1 MSGYTEKVR
10 AEIRSKLPAASCCR
24 RSLLAGL
31 LLNAE
36 SGVGGSVWVRLT
48 GRENVSLAASLISEL
63 YGREVEPEYFSS
75 YGREGAEILVD
86 SPKLSSL
93 ISGLSDPAKISEKPE
108 FFRCQSCRT
117 AFIGGTVLACG
128 TYPDQS
134 HGARAE
140 FRIKDPARASKLKEM
155 LSESGIFPSLSN
167 RKGDTSLLLKS
178 AEGVEGLAAVA
189 GAPLCA
195 MEMMQDGL
203 SRTLKRDT
211 QRTSNCVVVNLG
223 NAARASTLQLKAIE
237 KLKESGRIS
246 LLPPDLRESA
256 MLREANPDASMAE
269 LAALHTP
276 PISKS
281 GLNHRMEKILRFAG
295 GQN

>member
-1 MSGYTEKVR
+1 MGGYTEKLR
-10 AEIRSKLPAASCCR
+10 AEIRSKLPASSCCR

-31 LLNAE
+31 LFNAE
-36 SGVGGSVWVRLT
+36 SGVGGTVWVRLS

-86 SPKLSSL
+86 SPKLSSI
-93 ISGLSDPAKISEKPE
+93 ISGLSDPGRVSEDPD
-108 FFRCQSCRT
+108 FFRCPGCRT
-117 AFIGGTVLACG
+117 AFIGGTVLSCG

-155 LSESGIFPSLSN
+155 LSAAGIFPSLSN
-167 RKGDTSLLLKS
+167 RKGDACLLIRS
-178 AEGVEGLAAVA
+178 AEGVEGLAAAA
-189 GAPLCA
+189 GAPVCA
-195 MEMMQDGL
+195 MELMQEGL
-203 SRTLKRDT
+203 VRTYKREL
-211 QRTSNCVVVNLG
+211 QRQSNCEVGNIA
-223 NAARASTLQLKAIE
+223 NAARASALQLKAIA
-237 KLKESGRIS
+237 KLKESGKFA
-246 LLPPDLRESA
+246 LLDPDVRESA
-256 MLREANPDASMAE
+256 ILREANPGASMTE

-281 GLNHRMEKILRFAG
+281 GLNHRMEKILRLAG